1 MISLAA
7 KYEQLQKKFITM
19 KEEQSNWKEKEEQ
32 LEQTIGWYKKL
43 M

>member
-1 MISLAA
+1 MTSLIA
-7 KYEQLQKKFITM
+7 KYEQLQKKFIKM
-19 KEEQSNWKEKEEQ
+19 KEEESNWKEREEQ